1 MSSERSTSNGSK
13 QASKYKQFSF
23 SECGTKVR
31 DYCLYFVF
39 SLTSAQTSTTTA
51 VADSIVSVLRLKSK
65 QAMMQD
71 IDRLVFSLRKAVY
84 PIIIIINHGS
94 ALIGV

>member
-1 MSSERSTSNGSK
+1 
-13 QASKYKQFSF
+13 
-23 SECGTKVR
+23 
-31 DYCLYFVF
+31 VF